1 MRAAAEPTP
10 PAPRPQI
17 ATATSNLDKNYGISA
32 KIDEQLKISAAVEK
46 VVDKVDEVK
55 SAVTDKVSD
64 LKAKADSAP

>member
-1 MRAAAEPTP
+1 MKLASPHT
-10 PAPRPQI
+10 QVT
-17 ATATSNLDKNYGISA
+17 TATSNLDKNYGITA

-55 SAVTDKVSD
+55 ASVSDKVSD